1 MRPQGKGGKSRD
13 IPVRLELQRDILAYV
28 GDASIKGDAKDR
40 PLIRSTMRKTKQLT
54 GNCLPTK
61 AVCDMVMRLLKAAG
75 LPERLSPHSF
85 RVTAITGPLTLGVP
99 LEDVQYLAGQRSRER
114 RGFATGGRKRSHGTS
129 WSGFQS
135 DRMGIYGYS

>member
-1 MRPQGKGGKSRD
+1 M
-13 IPVRLELQRDILAYV
+13 